1 MRAHH
6 GVTAGDTNT
15 HRKPLSCETGGPI
28 AELLFDSLLLRKLRR
43 QSFFA
48 PNKN

>member
-6 GVTAGDTNT
+6 GVTAVDTRT
-15 HRKPLSCETGGPI
+15 HRKPLSCETGAI

-48 PNKN
+48 LNKN